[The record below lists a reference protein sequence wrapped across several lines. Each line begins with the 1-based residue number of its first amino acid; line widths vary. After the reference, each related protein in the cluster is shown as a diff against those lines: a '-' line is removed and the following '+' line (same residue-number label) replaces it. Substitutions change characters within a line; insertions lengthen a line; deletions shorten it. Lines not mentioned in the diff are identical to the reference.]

1 MKEHLNFEADN
12 KKFFIITAAIEIIIF
27 LVGLFCIL
35 YFDDKTIPLIIY
47 CAAFIILQ
55 AAVSLYYFQSKKKRD
70 ENEIKPM
77 LNNITTDFIQELH
90 LPVIISNH
98 AGNIIWY
105 NDNFQKRFDFI
116 SVESALN
123 RRTPLRGEIYNR
135 HISSIVGSQIS
146 YEMIRSKEN
155 YLSAEFEYEG
165 QHFFIEVYKI
175 KSNGNDIDILIFHDR
190 TEINSLTEELRMSRP
205 VVGYFIID
213 NLSELAQN
221 MQDKYREASGKVS
234 DFLKSWAHQNG
245 GVIKEYEKDKYLC
258 IFENRALKSF
268 VKNKFSILDD
278 IRNINIE
285 DMGQVTLSGGISGT
299 DGTMS
304 EKESVARRALDLA
317 LQRGGDQ
324 VVVKGANSDEFYGGK
339 TKTVQKKTKIRS
351 RVVANNLISTIKKSD
366 NILIMGHK
374 FADND
379 SIGACIGIARL
390 AVSLGAK
397 TNIIVNIHDK
407 NLKSTFMKLRGLNEY
422 KNIFIDS
429 VTANDMITSGTFL
442 IIADV
447 NNPLYF
453 EAEEIFKIV
462 NTVAVID
469 HHIKTAEF
477 SSEPEIVYIEP
488 SASSTCELVTEILE
502 HSLAPGE
509 LLKEEAELLLAGI
522 ILDTNR
528 FLRNTGTRTFSAALY
543 LRGEGGNPSEAVSIF
558 KTGLDEFTREAK
570 FESNVSIYRNCVAIA
585 VLQAEATDGDKTAGA
600 KAADKMLSI
609 DGVVASFAMFK
620 AGDTV
625 HISARSL
632 GTVNVQLILEAM
644 GGGGHYDV
652 AGAQIKNMPVKDVLN
667 LLKKTL
673 DEYLDG
679 V

>member
-1 MKEHLNFEADN
+1 MKDPVNFEEDN
-12 KKFFIITAAIEIIIF
+12 RKFFIITAAAEIIIF
-27 LVGLFCIL
+27 ILGVLCIL
-35 YFDDKTIPLIIY
+35 YFDEKTIPIVIY
-47 CAAFIILQ
+47 CTAFVILH
-55 AAVSLYYFQSKKKRD
+55 AAVVLYYFHSKRNRAKN
-70 ENEIKPM
+70 ENKPM

-90 LPVIISNH
+90 LPVIISSH
-98 AGNIIWY
+98 EGNIIWY
-105 NDNFQKRFDFI
+105 NDAFQECFDFGRVI
-116 SVESALN
+116 FN
-123 RRTPLRGEIYNR
+123 Q

-146 YEMIRSKEN
+146 YEMIKNKED
-155 YLSAEFEYEG
+155 YLSVEFEHGEKK
-165 QHFFIEVYKI
+165 FFIEIYRI
-175 KSNGNDIDILIFHDR
+175 KSNGNDIEILIFYDR
-190 TEINSLTEELRMSRP
+190 TEINSLTDELRLSRP

-258 IFENRALKSF
+258 VFENRALKNF
-268 VKNKFSILDD
+268 IKNKFSILDD
-278 IRNINIE
+278 IRNIHIE
-285 DMGQVTLSGGISGT
+285 DMGMPVTISAGISGT
-299 DGTMS
+299 DGTMT
-304 EKESVARRALDLA
+304 EKEAAARQALDIA

-324 VVVKGANSDEFYGGK
+324 AVVKGTKSTDFTPYGGK
-339 TKTVQKKTKIRS
+339 TKTVQKKTKVRS
-351 RVVANNLISTIKKSD
+351 RVVANNLISMIKKSE

-390 AVSLGAK
+390 AISLGAK
-397 TNIIVNIHDK
+397 PNIIVNIHDR
-407 NLKSTFMKLRGLNEY
+407 NLKSTFMKLRGLQEY
-422 KNIFIDS
+422 KNIFVDN

-442 IIADV
+442 IIVDV
-447 NNPLYF
+447 NNPFYF
-453 EAEEIFKIV
+453 EAEEVFKIV
-462 NTVAVID
+462 NTVAIID

-477 SSEPEIVYIEP
+477 NSEPEIVYIEP
-488 SASSTCELVTEILE
+488 SASSTCELITEILE

-509 LLKEEAELLLAGI
+509 LMKEEAELLLAGI

-528 FLRNTGTRTFSAALY
+528 FLRNTGTRTFAAALY

-558 KTGLDEFTREAK
+558 KTGLDEFTREAR
-570 FESNVSIYRNCVAIA
+570 FESNVSIYKNCIAIA
-585 VLQAEATDGDKTAGA
+585 VLSVEATDSDKTAGA

-609 DGVVASFAMFK
+609 DGVTASFALFK

-632 GTVNVQLILEAM
+632 GTVNVQLIMEAM

-652 AGAQIKNMPVKDVLN
+652 AGAQIKNMPVKEAVN

-673 DEYLDG
+673 DDYLDG
-679 V
+679 T